1 MSGEPSDRL
10 KGCRDTRLTT
20 ENYSVQTLRDYL
32 LGQLSEPDTER
43 LDELSIVDDV
53 CAERIRAVEFDLVD
67 AFARG
72 ELRGEALEHFRSR
85 YLATPKGREAIRFA
99 EALQSLDEKP
109 GRGTSSEVGRGPATL
124 VRETWRWRERLALAA
139 AVVMLAT
146 ASVWLVLDNRTLR
159 GRVTS
164 VESSRDEL
172 VRDRQRR
179 EAEARQAA
187 EAAPPSDDRVSSPP
201 TVAMLVLAPQ
211 LRSARQLPMVA
222 LIDGAKEL
230 PVRLDLEPVDY
241 PSYTASLVAS
251 SGDRELW
258 RADRLIARTIRGRQT
273 IDLRLPATVLSPQD
287 YLIRVSGVPARGASE
302 IVGEYRFSVAR

>member
-1 MSGEPSDRL
+1 M
-10 KGCRDTRLTT
+10 TT

-32 LGQLSEPDTER
+32 LGQLSEPEAER

-85 YLATPKGREAIRFA
+85 YLATPTRTRRDSIRRSAAVSRRDSPDGARRQRCVAGR
-99 EALQSLDEKP
+99 QP
-109 GRGTSSEVGRGPATL
+109 L

-187 EAAPPSDDRVSSPP
+187 ETAPPSDGRGPSPL

-222 LIDGAKEL
+222 LTDGAKEL

>member
-1 MSGEPSDRL
+1 M
-10 KGCRDTRLTT
+10 TA
-20 ENYSVQTLRDYL
+20 ENHSVQTLRDYL
-32 LGQLSEPDTER
+32 LGRLSEPEAER

-67 AFARG
+67 AYARG
-72 ELRGEALEHFRSR
+72 ELRGEVLEQFRSR
-85 YLATPKGREAIRFA
+85 YLATPRGREAIRFA
-99 EALQSLDEKP
+99 EALQSL
-109 GRGTSSEVGRGPATL
+109 GPATL
-124 VRETWRWRERLALAA
+124 VRDRARRWRERLALAA
-139 AVVMLAT
+139 AVIVLAG
-146 ASVWLVLDNRTLR
+146 ASAWLALDNRMLR

-187 EAAPPSDDRVSSPP
+187 ETAPPSDGRGPSPP

-251 SGDRELW
+251 SGDRQVW
-258 RADRLIARTIRGRQT
+258 RADRLVARTIHGRQT